1 MKPQAIKVHSH
12 TMLGEGSGLME
23 LGDSNSGESLD
34 EPSFDGS
41 EIFNDVLGGGGVEPS
56 INDDTLRDSI
66 RYSFVSSDGEDLA
79 TSMEATGKDTHVMN
93 RMNWITSLKILFDE
107 LESFQ
112 HL

>member
-1 MKPQAIKVHSH
+1 MKPLAIKVHSH
-12 TMLGEGSGLME
+12 VMLGEGSGLME
-23 LGDSNSGESLD
+23 LGDSNSGESLED
-34 EPSFDGS
+34 PSFDGS

-79 TSMEATGKDTHVMN
+79 TSIEGGKDTHVMN